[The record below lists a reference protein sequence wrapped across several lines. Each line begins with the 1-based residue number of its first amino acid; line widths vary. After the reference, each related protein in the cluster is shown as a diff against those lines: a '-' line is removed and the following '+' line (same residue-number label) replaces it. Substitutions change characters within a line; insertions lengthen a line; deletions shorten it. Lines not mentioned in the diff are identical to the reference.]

1 MKNKKLQIKM
11 LGGFSVTYDGMDVI
25 PEGSGKNKVIYFFE
39 YLVANRHRAVP
50 QSELIDVILGDDNC
64 TNPTN
69 TLKNLAYRTRRL
81 LGDVGLPE
89 KECIY
94 CRSGA
99 YGFSQTIECVI
110 DAEEFDTMANIA
122 KNSSSEKRQLSCALK
137 AIKVY
142 DGDYLPASYSQ
153 GWVLPL
159 TVSYQN
165 KFTFVVKRATELLFK
180 EKNYEKILKIT
191 EKAIALYPYNEEF
204 HIARI
209 KTLYEMGNIKGA
221 ISDYESI
228 SALLFDELGVN
239 PSPELQEIYLKAT
252 TNIDNFAS
260 SAKDAL
266 HNILSD
272 EVESGAYYCN
282 YHMFANTC
290 RFLERQ
296 IQRNGQSAYLMLCTL
311 TTRDNGVISTE
322 DIQKITASF
331 HKSIRISLRKSDI
344 YTRCSPSQ
352 FLVLLMGTNLENA
365 KKTMHRVE
373 TSFRRSTRNKD
384 ARIHIQYTS
393 YADMS
398 KYEEEANLA
407 WEKKTSV

>member
-1 MKNKKLQIKM
+1 MKSKKLQIKM

-39 YLVANRHRAVP
+39 YIVANRHRAVP

-69 TLKNLAYRTRRL
+69 TLKNLAYRTRKL

-99 YGFSQTIECVI
+99 YGFSQDIECII
-110 DAEEFDTMANIA
+110 DAEEFDALAKIV
-122 KNSSSEKRQLSCALK
+122 KNSSSEKRQLASALK
-137 AIKVY
+137 AIKIY
-142 DGDYLPASYSQ
+142 GGDYLPSSYNQS
-153 GWVLPL
+153 WVIPL
-159 TVSYQN
+159 TVSFQN
-165 KFTFVVKRATELLFK
+165 QFTFVVQKATELLFK
-180 EKNYEKILKIT
+180 EQNYEKILKVT
-191 EKAIALYPYNEEF
+191 EKAISLYPYNEEF

-209 KTLYEMGNIKGA
+209 RTLYETGNIKGA

-228 SALLFDELGVN
+228 SAMLFDELGVN
-239 PSPELQEIYLKAT
+239 PSPELQEIYLKAIT
-252 TNIDNFAS
+252 SIDNFAA
-260 SAKDAL
+260 SAQEAL
-266 HNILSD
+266 HNILGY
-272 EVESGAYYCN
+272 EVEAGAYYCN

-296 IQRNGQSAYLMLCTL
+296 IQRNGQSAYLVLCTL
-311 TTRDNGVISTE
+311 TTRDNDSINTE
-322 DIQKITASF
+322 DIQKVTASF
-331 HKSIRISLRKSDI
+331 HKSIRVSLRKSDI
-344 YTRCSPSQ
+344 YTRCSPTQ
-352 FLVLLMGTNLENA
+352 FLILLMGTNLENA

-398 KYEEEANLA
+398 KYKEETDLS
-407 WEKKTSV
+407 WEKKNPV